1 MAVAVS
7 FGELLVDMV
16 SDAADASLAEAPR
29 FLKAPG
35 GAPANVAVG
44 LARLGVPTRF
54 IGQVGADPFGDWLRR
69 TLAREN
75 VDVTS
80 LLTSPSARTTLAFVA
95 TRNDGRKDI
104 CFYRNPGADAEIA
117 PSDIEAAMFEGARLF
132 HCGGVSLSQ
141 SPCREAQ
148 LHAVEMAKTRGL
160 LISYDPNWRPSLWPD
175 HAAARAIIWAML
187 PFCDIVKL
195 ADEEWKFITGTNDF
209 AEGAAKIR
217 AEGPRLVVM
226 TRGAEAACYD
236 CATCHGAAPAFSANV
251 VDTLGAGDAFVAGL
265 LSQVLERGGL
275 DAVLNVDALP
285 GMLRFANAC
294 GALSTQQ
301 AGAIPGLP
309 TRAEVE
315 QFMRR

>member
-54 IGQVGADPFGDWLRR
+54 IGQVGADPFGDWLRQ
-69 TLAREN
+69 TLADEQ

-80 LLTSPSARTTLAFVA
+80 LLTSPDARTTIAFVA
-95 TRNDGRKDI
+95 TRSDGRKDI
-104 CFYRNPGADAEIA
+104 CFYRNPGADAELS
-117 PSDIEAAMFEGARLF
+117 PSDISDAMFEGARLF

-148 LHAVEMAKTRGL
+148 LHAAEMAKARGL

-175 HAAARAIIWAML
+175 HAAAREIIWAML
-187 PFCDIVKL
+187 PFCDVVKL
-195 ADEEWKFITGTNDF
+195 ADEEWEFITGMDDF
-209 AEGAAKIR
+209 STGAAKIR
-217 AEGPRLVVM
+217 ACGPRLVVM
-226 TRGAEAACYD
+226 TCGAESACYD
-236 CATCHGAAPAFSANV
+236 CAAAQGEAPAFSANV
-251 VDTLGAGDAFVAGL
+251 VDTLGAGDAFVAGML
-265 LSQVLERGGL
+265 TQILERGGL
-275 DAVLNVDALP
+275 DVVLNDEALP
-285 GMLRFANAC
+285 QILRFANAC
-294 GALSTQQ
+294 GAISTQQ

-315 QFMRR
+315 RFMR